1 MINTIIFDLDGTL
14 IESLT
19 SIVASMNSILKNNGF
34 PTHPFEDYRMFVGD
48 GVEKLVERA
57 LPDSGKEMAL
67 KFTEEYVRIYTDTW
81 REKTIP
87 FDGIIEMLNELKMKG
102 KTLMILSN
110 KRDDLTKLQVNELF
124 PEISFSDV
132 RGAIADIPKKPD
144 PLTALKMVNS
154 AGSKPGETIFIGDS
168 GVDMLT
174 GVNAGMTSGGVL
186 WGFRSREELKR
197 DGANFLFQTPLDIV
211 KTLLVD
217 GI

>member
-19 SIVASMNSILKNNGF
+19 SIVSSMNSLLENKGF

-48 GVEKLVERA
+48 GVEKLMERA
-57 LPDSGKEMAL
+57 LPDSGKGMAL
-67 KFTEEYVRIYTDTW
+67 KYTEEYIRIYIDTW
-81 REKTIP
+81 RDKTIP
-87 FDGIIEMLNELKMKG
+87 FNGIIEMLNELKIKG
-102 KTLMILSN
+102 KNLMILSN

-144 PLTALKMVNS
+144 PSTALEMVNS
-154 AGSKPGETIFIGDS
+154 AGSKPGETMFIGDS

-174 GVNAGMTSGGVL
+174 GVNAGMISGGVL
-186 WGFRSREELKR
+186 WGFRSRDELER
-197 DGANFLFQTPLDIV
+197 DGADFLFQTPSDIIETV
-211 KTLLVD
+211 LKEGV
-217 GI
+217 